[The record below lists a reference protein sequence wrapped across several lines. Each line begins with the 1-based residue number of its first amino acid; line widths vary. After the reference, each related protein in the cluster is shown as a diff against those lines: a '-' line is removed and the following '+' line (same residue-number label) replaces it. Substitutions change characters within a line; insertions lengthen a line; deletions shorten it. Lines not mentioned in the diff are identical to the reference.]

1 MGRWDIRKTKR
12 FSMAT
17 QAVGDR
23 GEIWTQVGFDG
34 TPFIESETPK
44 EWAWA
49 ITQ

>member
-1 MGRWDIRKTKR
+1 MGKWDIRKTKR

-34 TPFIESETPK
+34 TPFIESETLK